1 MKRNIAILLL
11 LFSSAVFSQKLSKQE
26 LGIKL
31 AEKSCEC
38 ATKEEISKD
47 NFEMTLGLCIIE
59 SIKAYEKDVDK
70 YYGKDVISNE
80 KKMEE
85 LGYDVGKEMAKTC
98 PTVFKYMFSDDVTEE
113 ASEEA
118 VAEEEPDAIIL
129 GKLTEVKSEQFL
141 TFSVKEDSGKMNHFI
156 LLSSFENSFLLTDKV
171 LKTNDTIEVSYYELE
186 LYDAKLAKFVSYK
199 VVTDIIKK

>member
-1 MKRNIAILLL
+1 MKKFILLVL
-11 LFSSAVFSQKLSKQE
+11 VITSTSVFAQKLSKEE
-26 LGIKL
+26 LAVKMS
-31 AEKSCEC
+31 EKSCEC
-38 ATKEEISKD
+38 VNKEEISKD

-59 SIKAYEKDVDK
+59 AINAFEKDVDRH
-70 YYGKDVISNE
+70 YGKDVINNE

-98 PTVFKYMFSDDVTEE
+98 PTIFKFMFDDESETQQVVEE
-113 ASEEA
+113 T
-118 VAEEEPDAIIL
+118 PDEMIT
-129 GKLTEVKSEQFL
+129 GQLTEIKSEQFL

-171 LKTNDTIEVSYYELE
+171 VKVNDAVEVYYYELE
-186 LYDAKLAKFVSYK
+186 LYDAKLSKFITYK

>member
-1 MKRNIAILLL
+1 MNKIIAILLII
-11 LFSSAVFSQKLSKQE
+11 SSCSVFAQKVTKQE
-26 LGIKL
+26 LGVKL

-38 ATKEEISKD
+38 ASKQEISKD
-47 NFEMTLGLCIIE
+47 NFEITLGLCIVE
-59 SIKAYEKDVDK
+59 AIKANEKNVEL
-70 YYGKDVISNE
+70 YYGKDVIKDD

-85 LGYDVGKEMAKTC
+85 LGYDVGKEMATIC
-98 PTVFKYMFSDDVTEE
+98 PTVFKYMFAEDATEEVTE
-113 ASEEA
+113 
-118 VAEEEPDAIIL
+118 EEEPDAIIL

-171 LKTNDTIEVSYYELE
+171 LKINDTIEVSYYELE

>member
-1 MKRNIAILLL
+1 MKKIIAILLIIT
-11 LFSSAVFSQKLSKQE
+11 SSSVFAQKLSKEE
-26 LGIKL
+26 LGVKM

-38 ATKEEISKD
+38 ANKEELSKD

-59 SIKAYEKDVDK
+59 AINAYEKDVDK
-70 YYGKDVISNE
+70 HYGKDVINNE

-98 PTVFKYMFSDDVTEE
+98 PAIFKYMFADETTDEGF
-113 ASEEA
+113 EEA
-118 VAEEEPDAIIL
+118 VAEEVPDPIII

-171 LKTNDTIEVSYYELE
+171 LKTNDSIEVSYYELE

>member
-1 MKRNIAILLL
+1 MKKIIAVLLII
-11 LFSSAVFSQKLSKQE
+11 SSCSVFAQKVTKQE
-26 LGIKL
+26 LGVKL

-38 ATKEEISKD
+38 ANKQEISKD
-47 NFEMTLGLCIIE
+47 NFEITLGLCIVE
-59 SIKAYEKDVDK
+59 AIKANEKNVEF
-70 YYGKDVISNE
+70 YYGKDVIKDD

-85 LGYDVGKEMAKTC
+85 LGYDVGKEMATIC
-98 PTVFKYMFSDDVTEE
+98 PTVFKYMFAEEATEE
-113 ASEEA
+113 
-118 VAEEEPDAIIL
+118 VTEEEPDAIIL

-171 LKTNDTIEVSYYELE
+171 LKINDTIEVSYYELE

>member
-1 MKRNIAILLL
+1 MMKKIILLL
-11 LFSSAVFSQKLSKQE
+11 LIITSSTVFAQKLSKEE
-26 LGIKL
+26 LAVKMS
-31 AEKSCEC
+31 EKSCEC
-38 ATKEEISKD
+38 ANKEEISKD

-59 SIKAYEKDVDK
+59 AINAFEKDVDRH
-70 YYGKDVISNE
+70 YGKDVINDE

-98 PTVFKYMFSDDVTEE
+98 PTIFKFMFDDD
-113 ASEEA
+113 SETQE
-118 VAEEEPDAIIL
+118 VAEEAPDEMIT
-129 GKLTEVKSEQFL
+129 GQLTEIKSEQFL

-171 LKTNDTIEVSYYELE
+171 VKVNDAVEIYYYELE
-186 LYDAKLAKFVSYK
+186 LYDAKLSKFISYK

>member
-1 MKRNIAILLL
+1 MKTNIAILLL

-38 ATKEEISKD
+38 ANKEEISKD

-98 PTVFKYMFSDDVTEE
+98 PTVFKYMFSDDVTD
-113 ASEEA
+113 EA

-141 TFSVKEDSGKMNHFI
+141 TFSVKEETGKMNHFI

-171 LKTNDTIEVSYYELE
+171 LKINDTIEVSYYELE

>member
-1 MKRNIAILLL
+1 MKTNIAILLL

-38 ATKEEISKD
+38 ANKEEISKD

-98 PTVFKYMFSDDVTEE
+98 PTVFKYMFSDDVTD
-113 ASEEA
+113 EA

-141 TFSVKEDSGKMNHFI
+141 TFSIKEETGKMNHFI

-171 LKTNDTIEVSYYELE
+171 LKINDTIEVSYYELE

>member
-1 MKRNIAILLL
+1 MNKIIAILLII
-11 LFSSAVFSQKLSKQE
+11 SSCSVFAQKVTKQE
-26 LGIKL
+26 LGVKL

-38 ATKEEISKD
+38 ASKQEISKD
-47 NFEMTLGLCIIE
+47 NFEITLGLCIVE
-59 SIKAYEKDVDK
+59 AIKANEKNVEL
-70 YYGKDVISNE
+70 YYGKDVIKDD

-85 LGYDVGKEMAKTC
+85 LGYDVGKEMATIC
-98 PTVFKYMFSDDVTEE
+98 PTVFKYMFEEDATEEVTE
-113 ASEEA
+113 
-118 VAEEEPDAIIL
+118 EEEPDAIIL

-171 LKTNDTIEVSYYELE
+171 LKINDTIEVSYYELE

>member
-1 MKRNIAILLL
+1 M
-11 LFSSAVFSQKLSKQE
+11 
-26 LGIKL
+26 
-31 AEKSCEC
+31 
-38 ATKEEISKD
+38 KEEISKD

-59 SIKAYEKDVDK
+59 AINAFEKDVDRH
-70 YYGKDVISNE
+70 YGKDVINNE

-98 PTVFKYMFSDDVTEE
+98 PAIFKFMFDDDSENQEVVEE
-113 ASEEA
+113 T
-118 VAEEEPDAIIL
+118 PDEMIS
-129 GKLTEVKSEQFL
+129 GKLTELKSEQFL

-171 LKTNDTIEVSYYELE
+171 VKLNDAVEVYYYELE
-186 LYDAKLAKFVSYK
+186 LYDAKLSKFISYK

>member
-1 MKRNIAILLL
+1 MKTNIAILLL
-11 LFSSAVFSQKLSKQE
+11 LFSSAFFSQKLSKQE

-38 ATKEEISKD
+38 ANKEEISKD

-98 PTVFKYMFSDDVTEE
+98 PTVFKYMFSDDVTD
-113 ASEEA
+113 EA

-141 TFSVKEDSGKMNHFI
+141 TFSVKEETGKMNHFI

-171 LKTNDTIEVSYYELE
+171 LKINDTIEVSYYELE